1 MRRIECVPARPA
13 DLLTAS
19 IYDHETLSLEHGC
32 YGHVLLLGSPT
43 AKADLAL
50 PPSTSPR
57 TPGTEFSAGVAPNL
71 KDQPSVFRHA
81 EQLHL
86 NRLQ

>member
-1 MRRIECVPARPA
+1 MRRIEPDPARPA
-13 DLLTAS
+13 DLLAALTH
-19 IYDHETLSLEHGC
+19 DHETRPLGHGC
-32 YGHVLLLGSPT
+32 YQHVPPLSSPI
-43 AKADLAL
+43 AKVDRAL
-50 PPSTSPR
+50 PPSSSHR
-57 TPGTEFSAGVAPNL
+57 TPGTEFGDGVARYL